1 MRRLAFCTLLSLH
14 STAATAAVFLV
25 DTTSDDGGAPF
36 QLCDGDAGNGNCSL
50 RGAIL
55 RANASS
61 GADTLTFAIPASDPG
76 YVAATAHWRIAPAS
90 SLPLIADDLTID
102 GYSQPGAL
110 ANTLTPEAGGSNAR
124 LKIELHGFGT
134 TSQAGLDVG
143 NGNPRLSLSGL
154 AINNFRINLQLLSP
168 GPHRVEGCFIGTDIS
183 GQQGISANANA
194 NGIRLRGAAVIG
206 GLVPA
211 ARNVI
216 AGNGYIGVWDESA
229 TTTTQPSTYQGN
241 LFGLAADGTTV
252 LPGQDYGIYLS
263 GAAEG
268 ALIGGSSA
276 GARNLFAG
284 HEVNAIHFTGA
295 AAAANAPSLRIQGN
309 YFGTDW
315 SGTLARPNGALSIS
329 QPQPTLQ
336 LFRSGRCAAQ
346 IGGDGAGEGNL
357 IAHAAAAGVQ
367 VSTCTGAAILG
378 NAFRANRIA
387 VDLAPGSNADGATPN
402 DAGDADSGGNR
413 LQNHPVIESL
423 VATGGG
429 MLQLSYRV
437 DSAVANSA
445 YPLRID
451 LARGRNGQ
459 PEAPVLSDS
468 YAAAQAGLSRS
479 VSFPAAALQGQPLV
493 LSATDADGNS
503 SEFHSDWLFAD
514 GFGG

>member
-1 MRRLAFCTLLSLH
+1 MRRLACCTLLALYST
-14 STAATAAVFLV
+14 STAAAVFLV
-25 DTTSDDGGAPF
+25 DTTSDDGSAPF

-55 RANASS
+55 KANGIS
-61 GADTLTFAIPASDPG
+61 GSDIVTFAIPASDPG
-76 YVAATAHWRIAPAS
+76 YVAASAHWRIAPAS
-90 SLPLIADDLTID
+90 SLPLISDDLVID

-110 ANTLTPEAGGSNAR
+110 PNTLAAEAGGSNAQ
-124 LKIELHGFGT
+124 LKIELHGFGN

-206 GLVPA
+206 GLTPA

-216 AGNGYIGVWDESA
+216 AGNGYIGIWDESA

-241 LFGLAADGTTV
+241 LFGLAADGVSV
-252 LPGQDYGIYLS
+252 LAGQDYGLYLS

-268 ALIGGSSA
+268 ALIGGASA

-284 HEVNAIHFTGA
+284 HEVSAIYLTGS
-295 AAAANAPSLRIQGN
+295 AAAANAPTLRIQGN

-315 SGTLARPNGALSIS
+315 SGTLARPNGGLSLA
-329 QPQPTLQ
+329 QPQPTIL
-336 LFRSGRCAAQ
+336 LFRSGRCVTQ

-357 IAHAAAAGVQ
+357 IAYGMAAGVQ
-367 VSTCTGAAILG
+367 VSTCTGALVRG

-387 VDLAPGSNADGATPN
+387 VDLAPGSNADGATAN
-402 DAGDADSGGNR
+402 DTGDADSGGNR

-423 VATGGG
+423 AASGGG
-429 MLQLSYRV
+429 MLQLTYRV
-437 DSAVANSA
+437 DTDVANAA

-451 LARGRNGQ
+451 LARGRGGQ
-459 PEAPVLSDS
+459 AEAPVLSDS
-468 YAAAQAGLSRS
+468 YVAAQAGLSRS

>member
-1 MRRLAFCTLLSLH
+1 MRHLAFCTLLALH

-25 DTTSDDGGAPF
+25 DTTSDDGSAPF
-36 QLCDGDAGNGNCSL
+36 QLCDGDGGNGNCSL

-55 RANASS
+55 RANAGG
-61 GADTLTFAIPASDPG
+61 GADTITFAIPAADPG
-76 YVAATAHWRIAPAS
+76 YVAATAHWRIAPAT
-90 SLPLIADDLTID
+90 SLPLISDDLNID

-110 ANTLTPEAGGSNAR
+110 PNTLTPEAGGSNAQLR
-124 LKIELHGFGT
+124 IELHGFGN

-154 AINNFRINLQLLSP
+154 AINNFRVNLQLLSP

-183 GQQGISANANA
+183 GQQGISANASA

-216 AGNGYIGVWDESA
+216 AGNGYIGIWDESG
-229 TTTTQPSTYQGN
+229 TTTTQPTTYQGN
-241 LFGLAADGTTV
+241 LFGLAADGVSV
-252 LPGQDYGIYLS
+252 LPGQDYGLFLS

-268 ALIGGSSA
+268 AQIGGADA

-284 HEVNAIHFTGA
+284 NDLNAIYVTGST
-295 AAAANAPSLRIQGN
+295 AAANAPQLHIQGN

-315 SGTLARPNGALSIS
+315 SGTLARPNGAGSVA
-329 QPQPTLQ
+329 QPQPTIL
-336 LFRSGRCAAQ
+336 LFRSGRCVAQ
-346 IGGDGAGEGNL
+346 IGGDGAGEGNH

-378 NAFRANRIA
+378 NTFQANRNA
-387 VDLAPGSNADGATPN
+387 VDLAPGSNADGPTPN
-402 DAGDADSGGNR
+402 DAGDADSGGNQ

-423 VATGGG
+423 VASGGG
-429 MLQLSYRV
+429 MLQLTYRV

-445 YPLRID
+445 YPLRVD

-459 PEAPVLSDS
+459 AEAPILSDS
-468 YAAAQAGLSRS
+468 YTSAQAGLSRS
-479 VSFPAAALQGQPLV
+479 VNFPAAALQGQPLV

-514 GFGG
+514 NFSN